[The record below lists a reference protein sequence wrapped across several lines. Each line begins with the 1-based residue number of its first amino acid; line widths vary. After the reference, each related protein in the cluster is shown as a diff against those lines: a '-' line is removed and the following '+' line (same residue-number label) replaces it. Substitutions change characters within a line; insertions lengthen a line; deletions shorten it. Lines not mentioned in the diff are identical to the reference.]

1 MRKWNMYSLSAYR
14 FGMTAEELSYME
26 VLVDGWDDDENY
38 ASDAETIATVRGW
51 YLNGCDFFVCVQY
64 KYRESAE
71 NPVLR
76 HVAFEGMKNMIKDAP
91 YYL

>member
-26 VLVDGWDDDENY
+26 LLVDGWNDDENY
-38 ASDAETIATVRGW
+38 ATDVETIATVRGW
-51 YLNGCDFFVCVQY
+51 YLNDCDFFVSVQY
-64 KYRESAE
+64 KYQDATE
-71 NPVLR
+71 NKVLR
-76 HVAFEGMKNMIKDAP
+76 HVAFEGMKSMIKDAP

>member
-1 MRKWNMYSLSAYR
+1 M
-14 FGMTAEELSYME
+14 G
-26 VLVDGWDDDENY
+26 GWDGDESY

>member
-1 MRKWNMYSLSAYR
+1 MYSLSAYR

-26 VLVDGWDDDENY
+26 LLVDGWNDDENY

>member
-1 MRKWNMYSLSAYR
+1 MKKWNMYSLSAYR

-76 HVAFEGMKNMIKDAP
+76 HVAFEGMKNMIKAAP

>member
-1 MRKWNMYSLSAYR
+1 MKKWNMYSLSAYR
-14 FGMTAEELSYME
+14 FGMTAEELRYME

>member
-1 MRKWNMYSLSAYR
+1 MKKWNMYSLSAYR

-38 ASDAETIATVRGW
+38 ASDAETIAAVRGW